1 MKGCGQPWVN
11 RFPPLQGTSVGTGV
25 ASADGS
31 RVLEQP
37 PSMKAPQEVDG
48 Q

>member
-1 MKGCGQPWVN
+1 MKGCGQPWSTGSL
-11 RFPPLQGTSVGTGV
+11 PSKEPLWGQGW